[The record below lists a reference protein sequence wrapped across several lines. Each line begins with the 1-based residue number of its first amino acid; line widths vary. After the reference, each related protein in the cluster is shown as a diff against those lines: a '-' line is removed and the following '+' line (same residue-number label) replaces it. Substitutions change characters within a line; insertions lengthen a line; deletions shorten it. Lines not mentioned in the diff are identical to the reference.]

1 MRWSRSAGT
10 CGWRRSGFNVPHYRR
25 SLEAGATYFF
35 TVNLADRGSGVLVE
49 RVDELRA
56 AVRKV
61 RDARPFRI
69 EAWVVLPEHMHAMWT
84 LPEGDWDYAGRWRAI
99 KTEFS
104 KSIGRSVWQ
113 KRYWEHTIRDDRD
126 YAAHFDYIHLNPY
139 KHGLVR
145 NVRDWP
151 YSSFHRYVD
160 AGVYPADWLGDD
172 VDISAGEAKG

>member
-1 MRWSRSAGT
+1 M
-10 CGWRRSGFNVPHYRR
+10 PHYRR
-25 SLEAGATYFF
+25 SLEAGVTYFF
-35 TVNLADRGSGVLVE
+35 TVNLADRRSGVLVE
-49 RVDELRA
+49 HVGELRR

-61 RDARPFRI
+61 KAARPFQI

-84 LPEGDWDYAGRWRAI
+84 LPDGDADYAGRWRAI

-126 YAAHFDYIHLNPY
+126 FAAHFDYIHLNPY

-151 YSSFHRYVD
+151 YSSFHQYLD
-160 AGVYPADWLGDD
+160 AGVYSADWLCDD
-172 VDISAGEAKG
+172 VEMNVGEAKG